1 MGYHLVV
8 KTHALV
14 PVKLDSRSASADLG
28 LYLSPLSLG
37 SLKLLGLYSATCR
50 LTFGSLFLTC
60 KTGTITVPHQPSS
73 RYLLSTYYVPHT
85 NLGVEAIVNQA
96 APVSYCDS

>member
-14 PVKLDSRSASADLG
+14 PVKLDSRSASATLD
-28 LYLSPLSLG
+28 YTFSPLSLG

-50 LTFGSLFLTC
+50 LTFGACFS
-60 KTGTITVPHQPSS
+60 
-73 RYLLSTYYVPHT
+73 
-85 NLGVEAIVNQA
+85 
-96 APVSYCDS
+96 PVRQGQ